1 MIDKQRNI
9 IDFTLAALLR
19 RKGKNA
25 ALLVSYTLIV
35 ALLASV
41 MFLTH
46 ALRREADFVLQDA
59 PEMVVQK
66 MVAGRYD
73 PLPLAYQDKIATIM
87 GVRTVEGR
95 LWGYYYD
102 AGVGANYTV
111 MTPTDTPIV
120 PGTIVIG
127 EGIARTRKIAAGDLL
142 PLRGADGQTN
152 LYQVERLLSSESS
165 LVSADLLLMAQDD
178 FRTLFHIP
186 SHLVT
191 DLVLTVGNPSE
202 MATIVR
208 KITEALPDTRSI
220 VKADVARTYDA
231 LFSWRSG
238 IMVVILF
245 SVVLSFL
252 IFAWDKASGLS
263 AEERHEIGILKA
275 VGWDTSDVL
284 LMKFWEGMA
293 ISLSSLMTGVLL
305 AYVHVFFTSS
315 ALFQPVLKGWSVL
328 YPDFR
333 LTPFVSLYQIVTLFF
348 LTVVPYTVATIIPAW
363 RAATVDPDSV
373 MRA

>member
-25 ALLVSYTLIV
+25 ALLVSYTLVV

-41 MFLTH
+41 MLLTQ
-46 ALRREADFVLQDA
+46 ALRREAGLVLQDS

-66 MVAGRYD
+66 LVAGRYD
-73 PLPLAYQDKIATIM
+73 LIPLEYRDKIAAIM
-87 GVRTVEGR
+87 GVSSVVGR

-102 AGVGANYTV
+102 AGVGANYTI
-111 MTPTDTPIV
+111 MAPTDSSIAQGAIT
-120 PGTIVIG
+120 IG
-127 EGIARTRKIAAGDLL
+127 EGIARTRKIGVGDLF
-142 PLRGADGQTN
+142 PLLGADGQTK
-152 LYQVERLLSSESS
+152 LYQVSRLLSSESS
-165 LVSADLLLMAQDD
+165 LVSADLLLMAEDD
-178 FRTLFHIP
+178 FRALFNIP

-191 DLVLTVGNPSE
+191 DLVLSVGNPSE
-202 MATIVR
+202 LATIVR
-208 KITEALPDTRSI
+208 KITEALPDTRPVI
-220 VKADVARTYDA
+220 REDVARTYDA

-238 IMVVILF
+238 ILLVILF

-275 VGWDTSDVL
+275 LGWDTSDVL
-284 LMKFWEGMA
+284 FMKFWEGMA
-293 ISLSSLMTGVLL
+293 ISFSSFMTGVLL
-305 AYVHVFFTSS
+305 AYIHVFFTSS

-333 LTPFVSLYQIVTLFF
+333 LVPFISPYQIVTLFF

-363 RAATVDPDSV
+363 RAATIDPDAV

>member
-1 MIDKQRNI
+1 MINKQRNI

-25 ALLVSYTLIV
+25 ALLVSYTLV
-35 ALLASV
+35 VTLLASV

-46 ALRREADFVLQDA
+46 ALRREADFVLQDT
-59 PEMVVQK
+59 PDMVVQK

-73 PLPLAYQDKIATIM
+73 LIPLEYRDKIATIM
-87 GVRTVEGR
+87 GVRTIEGR

-111 MTPTDTPIV
+111 MTPRDTPIA

-127 EGIARTRKIAAGDLL
+127 EGIARTRKIAAGDLF
-142 PLRGADGQTN
+142 PLRGADGHTN
-152 LYQVERLLSSESS
+152 LYQVTRLLSSESS
-165 LVSADLLLMAQDD
+165 LVSADLILMAQDD
-178 FRTLFHIP
+178 FRALFHIP

-202 MATIVR
+202 ITTIVR
-208 KITEALPDTRSI
+208 KIIEALPDTRSV
-220 VKADVARTYDA
+220 VKADVVRTYDA

-263 AEERHEIGILKA
+263 AEEKHEIGILKA
-275 VGWDTSDVL
+275 LGWDTSDVL

-333 LTPFVSLYQIVTLFF
+333 LTPFVSPYQIVTLFF